1 MLYRGLTL
9 LAASVML
16 AGCLSSGSSSRSDS
30 TPPPVGGDGPV
41 SDSTAASLQR
51 LEIIDRYPAY
61 GGQSFG
67 NVGTY
72 EVINARA
79 HFLIDPEAGTN
90 ERVVDLEHAPRNAE
104 GYVEYS
110 SDVVILRPTEADNA
124 KRVLIYDA
132 PNRGAKVINRLAN
145 DGSIDSD
152 LRTAAEA
159 GNGFLMRQGYTLVWN
174 GWQPDTGNLPAAAL
188 KAYLPVATTPEG
200 PIVGDV
206 HAEFVFNNTTSPAT
220 IRLEYPVVE
229 QDQANLTLTV
239 RQRTDDLP
247 TLIPSSAW
255 SFTNDRT
262 ISVERPAG
270 FDAGAIYQVVYKAK
284 DPVVAGLGMTA
295 TRDLIGFLRYETSD
309 AAGNQNP
316 LLDLRDAPCERNNAS
331 QCRDE
336 DAHIETAIGMGV
348 SQSSRYLRDFL
359 WQGFNSTVDDRIVFD
374 GMLPFIAGSRKSF
387 TNARFAMPDRFSRQ
401 HEEALVP
408 GNQFPFHYPTQTD
421 PLTGQ
426 VGGLLDDCSARQHC
440 PRIIHM
446 DNSSEFWQAGAGL
459 VGTDGAGSD
468 VAQPGNVRLYH
479 IAGAP
484 HITTPAGGSYC
495 KYPGTQLNYRAMTRS
510 LLTNLVDWVGDR
522 SAPPASVWPTLANNQ
537 LAPATDQ
544 SAVGFPDLRALGVE
558 YSDLANPVRVAD
570 YNQAPPEAGAS
581 AYTTYVPVTDTDGNE
596 LSGVRLPDVAVPL
609 GTYLGWNVRAAG
621 FAEDELCFLFGSF
634 VPFARTEAERIAS
647 GDPRPSLETRYADK
661 ADYVAKVRAAAEDLA
676 VRGLILPEDVNR
688 YAAIAGNT
696 TAFD

>member
-1 MLYRGLTL
+1 MLYRGITL
-9 LAASVML
+9 LTASVML
-16 AGCLSSGSSSRSDS
+16 AGCLSGGSSSRNDS
-30 TPPPVGGDGPV
+30 ALPPGGDGPV
-41 SDSTAASLQR
+41 DERAAASLQR
-51 LEIIDRYPAY
+51 FEVIDSYPAY

-67 NVGTY
+67 AVGTY

-79 HFLIDPEAGTN
+79 HFLIDPEAETN
-90 ERVVDLEHAPRNAE
+90 ERVVDLEHAPRNEE

-110 SDVVILRPTEADNA
+110 SDVVILRPTETENA
-124 KRVLIYDA
+124 RRVLIYDA

-145 DGSIDSD
+145 DGSIDSN
-152 LRTAAEA
+152 LSAAAEA

-174 GWQPDTGNLPAAAL
+174 GWQADTGNLPAAAI

-206 HAEFVFNNTTSPAT
+206 QAEFVFNNTTSPAT
-220 IRLEYPVVE
+220 IRLEYPVIA

-239 RQRTDDLP
+239 RQRTNDSP
-247 TLIPSSAW
+247 TLIPASAW
-255 SFTNDRT
+255 RFTSDRT
-262 ISVERPAG
+262 IEIERPAG
-270 FDAGAIYQVVYKAK
+270 FDAGAIYQVVYKAR

-295 TRDLIGFLRYETSD
+295 TRDLIAFLRYEISD
-309 AAGNQNP
+309 AEGNRNP
-316 LLDLRDAPCERNNAS
+316 LLDLRKAPCERDGAN

-421 PLTGQ
+421 PITGQ
-426 VGGLLDDCSARQHC
+426 VGGLLEDCSARQHC

-459 VGTDGAGSD
+459 VATDGAGKD
-468 VAQPGNVRLYH
+468 VAQPANVRLYH

-484 HITTPAGGSYC
+484 HIATPAGGSYC

-510 LLTNLVDWVGDR
+510 MLTSLVNWVGDR
-522 SAPPASVWPTLANNQ
+522 SAPPASVWPSLENNQ
-537 LAPATDQ
+537 LALATDRN
-544 SAVGFPDLRALGVE
+544 AVGFPDLSALGIE
-558 YSDLANPVRVAD
+558 YSELANPVRVTD
-570 YNQAPPEAGAS
+570 YGQVPPAAGAS
-581 AYTTYVPVTDTDGNE
+581 AYATYVPVTDADGNE
-596 LSGVRLPDVAVPL
+596 APGVRLPDVAVPL
-609 GTYLGWNVRAAG
+609 GTYLSWNVRAAG

-634 VPFARTEAERIAS
+634 VPFAKTEAQRIAN
-647 GDPRPSLETRYADK
+647 GDPRPSLEARYADK
-661 ADYVAKVRAAAEDLA
+661 ADYVAKVRAAAEGLA
-676 VRGLILPEDVNR
+676 ATGLIVPEDVER
-688 YAAIAGNT
+688 FAAIAGTT